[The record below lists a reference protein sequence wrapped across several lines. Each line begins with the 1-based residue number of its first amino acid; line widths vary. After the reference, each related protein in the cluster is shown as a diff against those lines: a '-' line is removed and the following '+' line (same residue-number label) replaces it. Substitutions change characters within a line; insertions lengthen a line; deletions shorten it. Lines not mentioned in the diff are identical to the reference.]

1 MSLKFLTRQKTSKL
15 IQYKFLF
22 IFALSSIFMLP
33 VFSQVKDTLRT
44 QQISDTLKTE
54 DIATDKITDTLKVDT
69 TVIAV
74 PVEDSVLRIRN
85 LNPYFTLHV
94 DSTLQ
99 YKFDINKDQSH
110 YFWFLNR
117 PVVGLKID
125 RNSGLL
131 TFKAD
136 KAFFLSGRL
145 KYDVEYKVDLGVQN
159 LDDPKDKIDTSFTIL
174 FFSTEIIPSKV
185 KPSVN
190 NVIYVDEGDSINFKL
205 QCEDGNFPIDKI
217 SMTSNYPIKTL
228 NVISKCGDDF
238 RWTPPFGFVKSTD
251 TDKQRT
257 VIINFIGINKF
268 NMGDTATIRIIV
280 RENINYPQKILE
292 FNEIVKNVQLYSNR
306 LKATFMEL
314 DKNVKRTKSTRTTFD
329 LTSAASSLGGTV
341 FSSLPTDGQK
351 TAGKI
356 LPSVGVAMMPV
367 RESVSPI
374 KPAEQNS
381 AALVRNSIKRLEYL
395 LQNNQLVG
403 NKDPLILSKIQKLKD
418 ELQQIQVQL
427 IEVPII
433 EIGDSPEELDR
444 YFNNPKVNRKYRMK
458 KS

>member
-1 MSLKFLTRQKTSKL
+1 MTD
-15 IQYKFLF
+15 YKFLF
-22 IFALSSIFMLP
+22 ILVLSLTCTLP
-33 VFSQVKDTLRT
+33 AFSQVKDTLKTT
-44 QQISDTLKTE
+44 QV
-54 DIATDKITDTLKVDT
+54 TDTLERDTMGIPQVTDT
-69 TVIAV
+69 TKLDSVLSPI
-74 PVEDSVLRIRN
+74 PVEDSALRIRN

-110 YFWFLNR
+110 YFWFLNK
-117 PVVGLKID
+117 PVVGLKIE
-125 RNSGLL
+125 RNTGLL

-185 KPSVN
+185 KPTVN
-190 NVIYVDEGDSINFKL
+190 NVLYIDEGDSINFKL
-205 QCEDGNFPIDKI
+205 QCEDGNFPIENI
-217 SMTSNYPIKTL
+217 SMTSNYPLKTL
-228 NVISKCGDDF
+228 STITKCGDDF

-257 VIINFIGINKF
+257 VIINFIGVNKF
-268 NMGDTATIRIIV
+268 NISDTATVRIIV
-280 RENINYPQKILE
+280 RENINYPQKVLE
-292 FNEIVKNVQLYSNR
+292 FEEVKKNVQLYSNR

-314 DKNVKRTKSTRTTFD
+314 DKGVKRTKGTRTTFD

-356 LPSVGVAMMPV
+356 LPSVGVAMVPV
-367 RESVSPI
+367 RESVAPP
-374 KPAEQNS
+374 KTAEQNS
-381 AALVRNSIKRLEYL
+381 ATLVRNSIKRLEYL

-403 NKDPLILSKIQKLKD
+403 DKDPQILTKIQKLKD

-444 YFNNPKVNRKYRMK
+444 YFNNPKVNKKYRMK